1 MSRSTLLR
9 GVTILGAAAIISKL
23 LGTLQKIPMQ
33 NIGGDEAFGIYSAVF
48 PIYTLI
54 IFLATAGFPVAISK
68 FVSESLERKDEVEA
82 VQILKVSSI
91 ILFLSGLLFFS
102 LLFFGAPVIAKAIDN
117 MHTVKAI
124 QSISIA
130 LLFVP
135 VMSAIRGYF
144 QGKQNMLPTAIS
156 LITEQTIRVVTMIVL
171 LFFFTSRG
179 YTNDWIAAGATFG
192 SAVGALAGLMVMI
205 VIWTI
210 EKNNLQISSAKFKSN
225 SNSILN
231 ISKKL
236 IGYAI
241 PVCLGA
247 IVVPILGI
255 VDSFTL
261 PRLIRVF
268 HGLDESRAIEQFGI
282 YARGLTLIQLVSMI
296 FSSISVALVPLMAQF
311 KLKGQLDTIKIYTEL
326 SIRFTWLIGIAASF
340 GLFFCIKPISTM
352 LFENELGTLSASILS
367 FTIVFSVLNIISTSI
382 LQGLGSPVIPA
393 INLLIAAVV
402 KVLLNV
408 LFVSVWGI
416 EGAAL
421 STVLAF
427 LVASILNLITLRRK
441 TEFSLK
447 CSNYLMKP
455 ALSIVLMGASIYLIN
470 YGFQFVFSHVID
482 ELGHRLNATVI
493 SLVSVS
499 IGALIYIISLF
510 ITLTISEDDLNHM
523 PSLGNKIRP
532 WLAKIKFRK

>member
-1 MSRSTLLR
+1 MPRSTLLR

-68 FVSESLERKDEVEA
+68 FVSESLERNDEAEA
-82 VQILKVSSI
+82 VKILKVSSI

-124 QSISIA
+124 QSISFA

-135 VMSAIRGYF
+135 IMSAIRGYF

-156 LITEQTIRVVTMIVL
+156 LLTEQTIRVITMIVL
-171 LFFFTSRG
+171 LLLFTSRG
-179 YTNDWIAAGATFG
+179 YSNESIAAGATFG
-192 SAVGALAGLMVMI
+192 STVGALAGLMVII

-210 EKNNLQISSAKFKSN
+210 EKNNLQIDYTTTKSN
-225 SNSILN
+225 SNSVGK

-236 IGYAI
+236 MGYAI

-247 IVVPILGI
+247 IVVPFLGI
-255 VDSFTL
+255 VDSFTI

-268 HGLDESRAIEQFGI
+268 HGLNESQAIEQFGI
-282 YARGLTLIQLVSMI
+282 YARGLTLVQLVSMI
-296 FSSISVALVPLMAQF
+296 FSSISVALVPLMAQY
-311 KLKGQLDTIKIYTEL
+311 KLQGQFDKMKIHTEL
-326 SIRFTWLIGIAASF
+326 SIRITWLIGIAASF

-352 LFENELGTLSASILS
+352 LFENELGTLNASILS

-382 LQGLGSPVIPA
+382 LQGIGSPVIPA
-393 INLLIAAVV
+393 VNLLIAAII
-402 KVLLNV
+402 KILLNV
-408 LFVSVWGI
+408 LFVAVWGI

-441 TEFSLK
+441 TKFSFNL
-447 CSNYLMKP
+447 SNYLLKP
-455 ALSIVLMGASIYLIN
+455 VLSIFLMGVTIYLIN
-470 YGFQFVFSHVID
+470 VGFQFVFSHVLM

-493 SLVSVS
+493 SLLSVFF
-499 IGALIYIISLF
+499 GALVYLLSLF
-510 ITLTISEDDLNHM
+510 ITTAISEDDLNHM
-523 PSLGNKIRP
+523 PSLGNKIRT
-532 WLAKIKFRK
+532 LLVKIKFRK

>member
-9 GVTILGAAAIISKL
+9 GVTLLGAAAIISKL

-68 FVSESLERKDEVEA
+68 FVSESLERKDKAEA
-82 VQILKVSSI
+82 VQILKVSCI
-91 ILFLSGLLFFS
+91 ILFLSGLFFFL
-102 LLFFGAPVIAKAIDN
+102 LLFFGAPFIAKAIDN

-135 VMSAIRGYF
+135 LMSAIRGYF

-156 LITEQTIRVVTMIVL
+156 LITEQTIRVVIMIVL
-171 LFFFTSRG
+171 LLFLTSRG
-179 YTNDWIAAGATFG
+179 YSSEWIAAGATFG
-192 SAVGALAGLMVMI
+192 SPVGALAGLMVIM
-205 VIWTI
+205 VIWTM
-210 EKNNLQISSAKFKSN
+210 EKNNLQIDDAKFKSGF
-225 SNSILN
+225 SSSVLH

-236 IGYAI
+236 IRYAI

-268 HGLDESRAIEQFGI
+268 HGLDESQAIEQFGI
-282 YARGLTLIQLVSMI
+282 YARGLTLVQLVSMI

-311 KLKGQLDTIKIYTEL
+311 KLQGQLDKIKIHTEL
-326 SIRFTWLIGIAASF
+326 SIRFTWLIGVAASF
-340 GLFFCIKPISTM
+340 GLFFCIKPISIM

-408 LFVSVWGI
+408 LFVAVWGI

-421 STVLAF
+421 STVIAF
-427 LVASILNLITLRRK
+427 LIASILNLITLWRK

-447 CSNYLMKP
+447 WSNYLMKP
-455 ALSIVLMGASIYLIN
+455 ILSIGLMGASIYFVN
-470 YGFQFVFSHVID
+470 YGLHFVFSNFIMG
-482 ELGHRLNATVI
+482 LGHRLNATVI
-493 SLVSVS
+493 SLFSVT
-499 IGALIYIISLF
+499 IGAMIYLFSLF
-510 ITLTISEDDLNHM
+510 ITLTISEDDLKHM
-523 PSLGNKIRP
+523 PSLGKKIRP
-532 WLAKIKFRK
+532 FLFKK

>member
-9 GVTILGAAAIISKL
+9 GVTLLGAAAIISKL

-68 FVSESLERKDEVEA
+68 FVSESLERNDEAEA
-82 VQILKVSSI
+82 VQILKVSCV
-91 ILFLSGLLFFS
+91 ILFLSGLLFF
-102 LLFFGAPVIAKAIDN
+102 LFLFFGAPIIAKVIDN
-117 MHTVKAI
+117 MHTIKAI
-124 QSISIA
+124 QSISLA
-130 LLFVP
+130 LLFIP

-156 LITEQTIRVVTMIVL
+156 LITEQTIRVIIMIVL
-171 LFFFTSRG
+171 LLFFTSRG
-179 YTNDWIAAGATFG
+179 YSNEWIAAGATFG
-192 SAVGALAGLMVMI
+192 STVGAMAGLLVMI
-205 VIWTI
+205 VIWTKERNSLRI
-210 EKNNLQISSAKFKSN
+210 VSIKFKAS
-225 SNSILN
+225 SVFN

-268 HGLDESRAIEQFGI
+268 HGLDESQAIEQFGI

-296 FSSISVALVPLMAQF
+296 FSSISVALVPFMAKF
-311 KLKGQLDTIKIYTEL
+311 KLKDQLDKIKIYTEL

-367 FTIVFSVLNIISTSI
+367 FTIVFSVVNIISTSI
-382 LQGLGSPVIPA
+382 LQGLGSPLVPA
-393 INLLIAAVV
+393 VNLLIAAGV

-408 LFVSVWGI
+408 LFVAVWGI

-421 STVLAF
+421 STVFAF
-427 LVASILNLITLRRK
+427 LVASVLNLITLRRI
-441 TEFSLK
+441 TGFTLRL
-447 CSNYLMKP
+447 SNYFVKP
-455 ALSIVLMGASIYLIN
+455 ALSILLMGIFITFIN
-470 YGFQFVFSHVID
+470 YGIQFIFTHFIN
-482 ELGHRLNATVI
+482 ELGDRLIATVI
-493 SLVSVS
+493 SLISVS
-499 IGALIYIISLF
+499 IGALIYLCCLII
-510 ITLTISEDDLNHM
+510 TRTISEDDLNHM

-532 WLAKIKFRK
+532 LLFKIKFRK